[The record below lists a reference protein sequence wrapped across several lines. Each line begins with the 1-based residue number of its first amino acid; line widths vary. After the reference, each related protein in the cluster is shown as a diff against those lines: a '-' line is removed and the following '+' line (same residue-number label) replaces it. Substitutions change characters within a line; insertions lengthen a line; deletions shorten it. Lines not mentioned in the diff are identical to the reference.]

1 MNRKELAKKCREV
14 ERAGD
19 SVLEYLHDLGYVSP
33 GGTWWR
39 LQVEEL
45 GRPREQIT
53 DGSATGKAVNG
64 WKRILTTE
72 VRATAEKMILEGKDP
87 TRYLLDKG
95 SRDPKA
101 LIWKLRKGLIRE
113 ERIASGNRPAQ
124 KTGNDQ

>member
-45 GRPREQIT
+45 GRSREQIT

-64 WKRILTTE
+64 WKRILTPE

-87 TRYLLDKG
+87 TRYLLDLG

-113 ERIASGNRPAQ
+113 ERIASGNWPVQ
-124 KTGNDQ
+124 KTGNDR

>member
-19 SVLEYLHDLGYVSP
+19 SVLENLHDLGYVSP

-64 WKRILTTE
+64 WKRILTPE

-87 TRYLLDKG
+87 TRYLLDMG

-113 ERIASGNRPAQ
+113 ERIASGNWPAQ
-124 KTGNDQ
+124 KTENDR